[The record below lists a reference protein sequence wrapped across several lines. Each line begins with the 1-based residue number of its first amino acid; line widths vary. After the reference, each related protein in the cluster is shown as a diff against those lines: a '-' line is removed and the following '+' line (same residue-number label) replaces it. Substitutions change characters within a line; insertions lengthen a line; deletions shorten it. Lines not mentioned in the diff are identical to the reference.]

1 MKVSTILR
9 DTIQIKELIDHLGI
23 DLKLDKRSGG
33 FKYVGNCITGHAS
46 NSETCF
52 HVFNSG
58 YYCHSCGAKGNIF
71 DILKETKG
79 LEFKEALNY
88 LIDNFRPDLR
98 NKKNGETKNNKTNS
112 ETYLKA
118 ALYEELYKYG
128 KELLYSDTGAEAL
141 VYLINDRN
149 YDEKNLRQTEWFYL
163 PPEKDARAF
172 LLKKFPDANE
182 QTKKFIKGEWKN
194 GKFNGLS
201 LSGFYGD
208 NFRLAFPYRDRSG
221 AITGLLKRATASKG
235 VTVKKKDKVLDN
247 VRYDSSIGLSK
258 KDLFNLWR
266 YSNAKEVL
274 LVEGYPDALY
284 FHTLG
289 INTVAVGQGALSSTH
304 IEGLKV
310 KGIKRV
316 IISLD
321 NDGKDK
327 GEKHTKAAIELLLAN
342 DITPFVIPPQSLGN
356 YGTYKDLDELLRGKG
371 EEILN
376 NVITKEPLPHYL
388 FNLNEI
394 LDKYVVIEKSRGQL
408 TYLDIDNF
416 LEEVVALG
424 ITLKPLEKGL
434 FINSFLK
441 LKGIKSFGITTESL
455 DATLEE
461 LQFKRDKEQQNKL

>member
-1 MKVSTILR
+1 MKISTILR

-23 DLKLDKRSGG
+23 DLKLDKRSDG

-71 DILKETKG
+71 DILKESKG
-79 LEFKEALNY
+79 LEFKDAFTY

-98 NKKNGETKNNKTNS
+98 NRKNGETKNNKTNS

-149 YDEKNLRQTEWFYL
+149 YEESNLRQTEWFYL
-163 PPEKDARAF
+163 PLEKDARSF
-172 LLKKFPDANE
+172 LLKKFSDANE

-194 GKFNGLS
+194 GKFSGLS

-221 AITGLLKRATASKG
+221 TITGFLKRATASKG
-235 VTVKKKDKVLDN
+235 VTVKKKDKVFDN

-266 YSNAKEVL
+266 YSNTKEVL

-289 INTVAVGQGALSSTH
+289 IHTVAVGQGALSATH
-304 IEGLKV
+304 IEGLKA

-327 GEKHTKAAIELLLAN
+327 GEKHTKAAIDLLLTN
-342 DITPFVIPPQSLGN
+342 DITPFVIPPLSLGN
-356 YGTYKDLDELLRGKG
+356 YGEYKDLDELLRSKGK
-371 EEILN
+371 EVLN
-376 NVITKEPLPHYL
+376 TVITKEPLPHYL

-394 LDKYVVIEKSRGQL
+394 LDRYVVLEKSKGQL
-408 TYLDIDNF
+408 TYIDIDNF
-416 LEEVVALG
+416 LEEVVTLG
-424 ITLKPLEKGL
+424 TALKPLERDL
-434 FINSFLK
+434 FIKAFLK
-441 LKGIKSFGITTESL
+441 LKGIKSFGITAESL
-455 DATLEE
+455 
-461 LQFKRDKEQQNKL
+461 